1 MESFLLKT
9 FAIDEKVWL
18 LTLKNILSWFQKN
31 NIVLFSIIY
40 SVTTFG
46 WNYHNIYLY
55 QHLIFLSLILK

>member
-9 FAIDEKVWL
+9 FAIDIDEKVWL

-46 WNYHNIYLY
+46 
-55 QHLIFLSLILK
+55 